1 MRAIVRP
8 SCIGVSEGIGGKI
21 KGNPISEIPRVLS
34 PGIYRAKRDLSASEV
49 ARSVTTTV
57 VLSNMVV
64 VVATGLAGGI
74 LVRIPPGRA
83 VAVTVPV
90 ILWLHGSIVVGW
102 LLVVSTLIAHISFR
116 MSLIEVDLVAVVGVD
131 IESP

>member
-1 MRAIVRP
+1 M
-8 SCIGVSEGIGGKI
+8 
-21 KGNPISEIPRVLS
+21 
-34 PGIYRAKRDLSASEV
+34 

-64 VVATGLAGGI
+64 VVATGLAGSI

-90 ILWLHGSIVVGW
+90 ILWLPVSIVVGW
-102 LLVVSTLIAHISFR
+102 LLVVSTLIAHEQVFIFVYFVT
-116 MSLIEVDLVAVVGVD
+116 L
-131 IESP
+131 

>member
-1 MRAIVRP
+1 MELP
-8 SCIGVSEGIGGKI
+8 
-21 KGNPISEIPRVLS
+21 
-34 PGIYRAKRDLSASEV
+34 ASEV

-64 VVATGLAGGI
+64 VVATGLAGSI

-90 ILWLHGSIVVGW
+90 ILWLHESIVVGW
-102 LLVVSTLIAHISFR
+102 LLVVPTLIAHITLR
-116 MSLIEVDLVAVVGVD
+116 TALVEMALPGIVAVD